1 MKRKFVTPHETY
13 PCLLFSQ
20 GIPLRWYV
28 RQPNGVDA
36 GPLLTWE
43 DARDAALS
51 YNNSQPILAL
61 CTWVQMF
68 KVVLGDDGV
77 EKERYLM
84 GQEVPFTTYGIYA
97 KTDAGDYE
105 HLIDS
110 TDHAAAVRMLELL
123 TEPFETAEVVSYE
136 DLLELTTK

>member
-1 MKRKFVTPHETY
+1 MKRKFVTPHETF
-13 PCLLFSQ
+13 PCLLFSM
-20 GIPLRWYV
+20 GVPLRWYV

-51 YNNSQPILAL
+51 YNNSQPNLAL
-61 CTWVQMF
+61 CTGVVMC

-77 EKERYLM
+77 ETERYPM
-84 GQEVPFTTYGIYA
+84 AWEVPFTTYGIYA
-97 KTDAGDYE
+97 VTDAEDLE

-110 TDHAAAVRMLELL
+110 SDYTAALKMLATLS
-123 TEPFETAEVVSYE
+123 EPFEVGGSVPYDE
-136 DLLELTTK
+136 LLELTTK